1 MAKARQFDGNARRQC
16 SGQAEEKKNEILQAE
31 LNQIAEKEIE
41 LINESL
47 LQTGETQTAVAAA
60 FAASLEKKKKKVE
73 TVPGKAMIQT
83 SLIRTNALTEKK
95 MVHR

>member
-1 MAKARQFDGNARRQC
+1 M
-16 SGQAEEKKNEILQAE
+16 LQAE

-83 SLIRTNALTEKK
+83 YSDTHQCVDGKRRWYTDSILSVTA
-95 MVHR
+95 